1 MQVIT
6 NQKFYTVF
14 IFHHNKQHLTEH
26 AEIDI
31 SKDVSLSIHL
41 VTNQLSIF
49 SNTVRHGYFGNFF
62 HEMLGGKAVN
72 IKLHAMPGGEGG
84 GSQNNFMRI

>member
-14 IFHHNKQHLTEH
+14 IFHHNKQHLTEQ
-26 AEIDI
+26 
-31 SKDVSLSIHL
+31 KDVSLSIHL

-84 GSQNNFMRI
+84 GGSQNNFMRI